1 MQKKN
6 PFADTYETLI
16 LCHLYTEV
24 HNIFN
29 EQSYPGLIKSLGNGH
44 IHTLL
49 VGSYILT
56 IF

>member
-29 EQSYPGLIKSLGNGH
+29 EQSYPGLIKRLGNGH

-49 VGSYILT
+49 VGSYIST